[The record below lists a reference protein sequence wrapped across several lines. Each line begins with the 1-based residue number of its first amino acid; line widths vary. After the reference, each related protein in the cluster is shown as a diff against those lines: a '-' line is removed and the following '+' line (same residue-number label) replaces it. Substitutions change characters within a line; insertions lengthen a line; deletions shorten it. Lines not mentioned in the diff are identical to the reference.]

1 MLPATPEQRGSKVL
15 WSPSEGSL
23 QDRGQLPTA
32 VPCSLMPLSD
42 FPSLRLLTFSL
53 PQHISW
59 GHLPKEPLNTESPLG
74 KTQTKTSPAMHV
86 RVCIVFLHWP
96 ESFFR
101 NWVLFFTHRAQ
112 HRAGAWN
119 KGGSSRM
126 AKVVPA
132 LGCVVASRPCPELK
146 IMHDREQSLSC
157 PPRGW
162 EWASSWHQSVQ
173 EESQHQHGGEGV
185 SPKPLLLFY
194 PSSRDS
200 GAIPGG
206 NKQSR
211 HLLPRV

>member
-1 MLPATPEQRGSKVL
+1 
-15 WSPSEGSL
+15 
-23 QDRGQLPTA
+23 
-32 VPCSLMPLSD
+32 MPLSD
-42 FPSLRLLTFSL
+42 FPSLHLLTFSL

-86 RVCIVFLHWP
+86 HVCIVFLHWP

-101 NWVLFFTHRAQ
+101 NWVLFFPHRAQ
-112 HRAGAWN
+112 HRAGPWN

-132 LGCVVASRPCPELK
+132 LGCVVAPCPCPELK

-157 PPRGW
+157 PPGGW
-162 EWASSWHQSVQ
+162 ELASSWHRSVQ

-194 PSSRDS
+194 PLLETVGQSQVATNSPGTCSLESKSTSSCIRRCS
-200 GAIPGG
+200 QPVGPTEMPVNLA
-206 NKQSR
+206 
-211 HLLPRV
+211 